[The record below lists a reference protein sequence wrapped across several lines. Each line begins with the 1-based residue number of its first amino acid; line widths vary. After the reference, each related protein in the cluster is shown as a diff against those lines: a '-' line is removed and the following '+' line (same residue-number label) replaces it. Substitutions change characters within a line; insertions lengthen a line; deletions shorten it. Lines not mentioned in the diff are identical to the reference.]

1 MGDVDVPFGPGLMF
15 TATDMPG
22 FVLHV
27 EICVDMFVPL
37 PPSAQATLAGATVM
51 TNLSGSPITI
61 GRAEDRCPPAG
72 VVTVSGGLRACR
84 GG

>member
-1 MGDVDVPFGPGLMF
+1 MGDVDVPFGPGLLF

-37 PPSAQATLAGATVM
+37 PPSAQAALAGATV
-51 TNLSGSPITI
+51 PITI
-61 GRAEDRCPPAG
+61 GRAEDRCPPGG
-72 VVTVSGGLRACR
+72 VVTVSGGLRLCS